1 MIVRYAVALAMAVA
15 GFVPT
20 AGAAARVALF
30 PFELVN
36 TSLEP
41 TRPDEAARLAAVT
54 EVARQRFAAAGLE
67 VVDTVPV
74 EQEVAAVS
82 SLRSCNGC
90 ELPLA
95 RQLGADFAAVG
106 WVQKVSNLILNV
118 NLQIRDVA
126 SGRLV
131 QSGSVDIRGNTDESW
146 RRGTLY
152 LLERRILPPGS
163 DDPSR

>member
-1 MIVRYAVALAMAVA
+1 MVARYSVALAMAIA
-15 GFVPT
+15 GFAPP

-41 TRPDEAARLAAVT
+41 TRPDEVARLAAIA

-67 VVDTVPV
+67 VVDTAPV
-74 EQEVAAVS
+74 RSEVAAVS

-95 RQLGADFAAVG
+95 RRLGADFAAVG
-106 WVQKVSNLILNV
+106 WVQKVS
-118 NLQIRDVA
+118 
-126 SGRLV
+126 
-131 QSGSVDIRGNTDESW
+131 
-146 RRGTLY
+146 
-152 LLERRILPPGS
+152 
-163 DDPSR
+163 

>member
-1 MIVRYAVALAMAVA
+1 MILRHAVVLALAALAPAADAAERLAV
-15 GFVPT
+15 
-20 AGAAARVALF
+20 F

-41 TRPDEAARLAAVT
+41 TRPEETARLAAVT
-54 EVARQRFAAAGLE
+54 ELARQRFAAAGFA
-67 VVDTVPV
+67 VVDTAPV
-74 EQEVAAVS
+74 EPEIAVVS
-82 SLRSCNGC
+82 SLRGCNGC
-90 ELPLA
+90 EGPLA
-95 RQLGADFAAVG
+95 RQLGAEFAAIG

-118 NLQIRDVA
+118 NLQIRDVV

-152 LLERRILPPGS
+152 LLEHRILPSES
-163 DDPSR
+163 DEPSR

>member
-1 MIVRYAVALAMAVA
+1 MFVRR
-15 GFVPT
+15 G
-20 AGAAARVALF
+20 GAAAVAVAIAGFSPAVGAAVRLALF

-36 TSLEP
+36 MSLEP
-41 TRPDEAARLAAVT
+41 TRPDETARLAAIT
-54 EVARQRFAAAGLE
+54 EVARQRFSAAGFE
-67 VVDTVPV
+67 AVDTAPV

-82 SLRSCNGC
+82 SLRGCNGC

-95 RQLGADFAAVG
+95 RQLGAAFAAVG

-118 NLQIRDVA
+118 NLQIREVA

-146 RRGTLY
+146 RRGTVY
-152 LLERRILPPGS
+152 LMEHRILPSP
-163 DDPSR
+163 